1 MRAIVGTPR
10 FEGGECVL
18 DGAGGIDIV
27 DIAKQIV
34 RTSLNLTDQ
43 DVLLIHAWRHTT
55 PLAAEIAREAIK
67 TCADTSVNYFD
78 DDLWIAEVVERD
90 GTYAS
95 KRSPSSASTT
105 GTA

>member
-67 TCADTSVNYFD
+67 TGADTSVNYFD
-78 DDLWIAEVVERD
+78 DDLWIAD
-90 GTYAS
+90 FFDAYFTS
-95 KRSPSSASTT
+95 FSTNSARY
-105 GTA
+105 